1 MKKILVV
8 ISMFAVLSGCEYFSK
23 LNNIEYN
30 NKVVEQVN
38 LTSTQ
43 IEKTASIYNTTV
55 PTVVTES
62 TEISAEEMSTELSA
76 AQDLLKKIEDLYI
89 LESKN
94 ADQQAAV
101 LAGLEVYKSK
111 SEAYLAAYEA
121 MNTYYGSG
129 EYKTD
134 VSKVTDLDE
143 NIHTTYSAFIE
154 ENNTLVGVLDS
165 FVESET

>member
-1 MKKILVV
+1 
-8 ISMFAVLSGCEYFSK
+8 
-23 LNNIEYN
+23 
-30 NKVVEQVN
+30 
-38 LTSTQ
+38 
-43 IEKTASIYNTTV
+43 
-55 PTVVTES
+55 
-62 TEISAEEMSTELSA
+62 MSTELSA

-154 ENNTLVGVLDS
+154 ENNTLVGFWIHSWNQKPSSPRLHFLPVKS
-165 FVESET
+165 RTNI

>member
-1 MKKILVV
+1 
-8 ISMFAVLSGCEYFSK
+8 
-23 LNNIEYN
+23 
-30 NKVVEQVN
+30 
-38 LTSTQ
+38 
-43 IEKTASIYNTTV
+43 
-55 PTVVTES
+55 
-62 TEISAEEMSTELSA
+62 MSTELSA

-154 ENNTLVGVLDS
+154 ENNTLVGFGFIRGIRNLAARAALLPVKS
-165 FVESET
+165 RTNI